1 MCSREVVVDSWH
13 GCAARLSLDSEVGL
27 VSGFLLSSLRLGNGT
42 VVHRL
47 TPSDEQPL
55 PPLKVLSEQPAEF
68 LMGGVSVVPVAG
80 GRLVGRPG
88 GSCAPA
94 GFWIVS

>member
-1 MCSREVVVDSWH
+1 M
-13 GCAARLSLDSEVGL
+13 GP
-27 VSGFLLSSLRLGNGT
+27 VSGFLRSSLRLGNGT

-55 PPLKVLSEQPAEF
+55 PPLKVLSKHPAEF
-68 LMGGVSVVPVAG
+68 LLGGVSVVPVAG
-80 GRLVGRPG
+80 GRLLRRPG

-94 GFWIVS
+94 GFWIAS